1 MKYIK
6 ITVTCLSLFFLL
18 SCADYRIQQEKKS
31 EKKYYNSKGFAL
43 IYDKSLFENKILK
56 KKINNEEIV
65 AAHSF
70 LRRGTNIK
78 ITNPSNSKFVEVR
91 LTSNIEYPKIFTLVI
106 SNKIASTLN
115 LNPNNPYIEVTEIK
129 KNLKFIAKKSNTF
142 EEEKNVADKAPV
154 EKIEMSDLSIEK
166 NNNNSKSEE
175 PSTFVIIISDFYYL
189 DSAEKLKS
197 ELISKTKNQSFHI
210 KTINDKKYRLSA
222 GPFKNFNALKSTY
235 ISLNNLGFEE
245 LNINKE

>member
-6 ITVTCLSLFFLL
+6 TILICLSLLFIF
-18 SCADYRIQQEKKS
+18 SCADYKS
-31 EKKYYNSKGFAL
+31 KQVNKPEKKYYNSKGFAL
-43 IYDKSLFENKILK
+43 IYDESLFENKILK
-56 KKINNEEIV
+56 RKIDNEKIV

-78 ITNPSNSKFVEVR
+78 ITNPSNSNSVEVK
-91 LTSNIEYPKIFTLVI
+91 LISNFQYPKIFTLVI
-106 SNKIASTLN
+106 SDKIASILD
-115 LNPNNPYIEVTEIK
+115 LNPNNPYIEVSEIK
-129 KNLKFIAKKSNTF
+129 KNLKFIAKKGNMF

-154 EKIEMSDLSIEK
+154 EKIEMADLSIEK
-166 NNNNSKSEE
+166 KSNTKSKKPTS
-175 PSTFVIIISDFYYL
+175 FVIIISDFYYL
-189 DSAEKLKS
+189 DSAKKLKS
-197 ELISKTKNQSFHI
+197 ELVNKTKNQDFHI
-210 KTINDKKYRLSA
+210 KTINNKKYRLSA